1 MWLIQALTSWSEKN
15 APFIFILFCV
25 FVSKHVVGKA
35 HASSPIHFHG
45 RKLQGHVWSH
55 SLFAA
60 GLSLFAIMTAVIAVA
75 NDFIRKQIALKD
87 NKRVYRILACMA
99 ALTLLVPG
107 PFVVPHS
114 CLSWRT
120 LLLMLPA
127 SVDSVRLCVHNLYL
141 DCLFAKHL

>member
-1 MWLIQALTSWSEKN
+1 M
-15 APFIFILFCV
+15 
-25 FVSKHVVGKA
+25 
-35 HASSPIHFHG
+35 
-45 RKLQGHVWSH
+45 WSH
-55 SLFAA
+55 FPFAA
-60 GLSLFAIMTAVIAVA
+60 GLSLFASMTAVIAVA

-99 ALTLLVPG
+99 ALALLVPG

-127 SVDSVRLCVHNLYL
+127 SVESVRLCAHNLHL
-141 DCLFAKHL
+141 ECLSGTHL